1 MTPIRAP
8 GVGVASDHP
17 HSSVTNYPVRVTVS
31 VRCRFASLAY
41 EEGYDCTM
49 YSISYPATVQYQTR
63 RWGNESVSVTA
74 RERIEVLHRYG
85 ERRCYTHE
93 YIALLYNAS
102 REGTT
107 LLRNRV
113 PALESVKYLIADP
126 WKSNGFQLDE
136 EVVAVVPDP
145 NDLSLGLDR
154 TVDHTVVYME
164 DEDPDPGDL
173 YKVKILDRG
182 VWKEV
187 DLKEEMLWVTEQ
199 NTTDVSDSSSDSP
212 SDSKEK

>member
-1 MTPIRAP
+1 
-8 GVGVASDHP
+8 
-17 HSSVTNYPVRVTVS
+17 
-31 VRCRFASLAY
+31 
-41 EEGYDCTM
+41 
-49 YSISYPATVQYQTR
+49 
-63 RWGNESVSVTA
+63 
-74 RERIEVLHRYG
+74 
-85 ERRCYTHE
+85 
-93 YIALLYNAS
+93 
-102 REGTT
+102 
-107 LLRNRV
+107 V

-145 NDLSLGLDR
+145 NDLTLGLDR

-173 YKVKILDRG
+173 YKVKILDKG

-187 DLKEEMLWVTEQ
+187 DLEEEMLRVTEQ
-199 NTTDVSDSSSDSP
+199 NATDVSDSSSDSP